1 MSTETDN
8 TAMIQDGEALV
19 SPEAIESFTTVK
31 DKIKG
36 MPEADEENI
45 IGSSR
50 TTAAGGKKKATV
62 GTVNNGAIGTTKIE
76 DKKKTEQSSKPGI
89 KADTV
94 AVFSTRN
101 VLWQDVGSISKG
113 YNIFSKSE
121 ADKWLTRGHVRLATP
136 QEVAQE
142 YGL

>member
-8 TAMIQDGEALV
+8 TAMIQDGEAMV

-50 TTAAGGKKKATV
+50 TTATGSKKKAAIGSV
-62 GTVNNGAIGTTKIE
+62 SNGVIGTTKIE
-76 DKKKTEQSSKPGI
+76 NKKNTDQSSEPGI
-89 KADTV
+89 KADMV

-101 VLWQDVGSISKG
+101 VLWQGIGSISKG

-121 ADKWLTRGHVRLATP
+121 ADQWLTRGHVRLATP